1 MAQRLQVRGGTQAQN
16 DIFVGADRELTVDT
30 TNWAIRI
37 HDGTTP
43 GGHLVSP
50 GPAGPGVP
58 NGGLEGQVLAK
69 SSNAWQDTEWI
80 DVPSAPVTTV
90 AGRTGDVELTVDDI
104 GLLATVARTGSYN
117 DLVDVP
123 TLVQQQADWTETNIT
138 RASYIKNK
146 PFLVDKTYVDTAIS
160 TILGGADIDYDT
172 LGELQNL
179 IIALQDA
186 TDIDGGEY

>member
-16 DIFVGADRELTVDT
+16 DDFTGADREITVDT

-43 GGHLVSP
+43 GGHVVSP

-58 NGGLEGQVLAK
+58 DGGQEGQVLAK
-69 SSNAWQDTEWI
+69 ASNDWQDTEWI

-90 AGRTGDVELTVDDI
+90 AGRDGDVELTVEDI
-104 GLLATVARTGSYN
+104 SGLADVALTGSYN
-117 DLVDVP
+117 DLADTP
-123 TLVQQQADWTETNIT
+123 ELFQEQADWEETNIT

-146 PFLVDKTYVDTAIS
+146 PFLVDKDYVDNAIS

-179 IIALQDA
+179 IVALQDA
-186 TDIDGGEY
+186 TDIDGGTY

>member
-43 GGHLVSP
+43 GGHVVSP
-50 GPAGPGVP
+50 GPAGAGVP
-58 NGGLEGQVLAK
+58 DGGLAGQVLAK
-69 SSNAWQDTEWI
+69 ASNSWQDTEWV
-80 DVPSAPVTTV
+80 DLPAAPVTSV
-90 AGRTGDVELTVDDI
+90 AGQTGDVELTVEDI
-104 GLLATVARTGSYN
+104 GGLSAVALSGSYN
-117 DLVDVP
+117 DLADVP
-123 TLVQQQADWTETNIT
+123 ALMQEQADWAETNIT
-138 RASYIKNK
+138 LASYIKNK
-146 PFLVDKTYVDTAIS
+146 PFLVDKDYVDTAIS

-172 LGELQNL
+172 LGEIQNL

-186 TDIDGGEY
+186 TDLDGGEY

>member
-1 MAQRLQVRGGTQAQN
+1 MAQRLQVRGGTQEQN

-43 GGHLVSP
+43 GGHVVSP
-50 GPAGPGVP
+50 GPAGAGVP
-58 NGGLEGQVLAK
+58 DGGLEGQVLAK
-69 SSNAWQDTEWI
+69 ASNSWQDTEWV
-80 DVPSAPVTTV
+80 DLPDAPVTSV
-90 AGRTGDVELTVDDI
+90 AGQTGDVELTVEDI
-104 GLLATVARTGSYN
+104 GGLSAVALSGSYN
-117 DLVDVP
+117 DLADVP
-123 TLVQQQADWTETNIT
+123 ELMQEQADWAETNIT
-138 RASYIKNK
+138 LASYIKNK
-146 PFLVDKTYVDTAIS
+146 PFLVDKDYVDTAIS

-186 TDIDGGEY
+186 TDLDGGTY